1 MLLSFLGIIFLLFIG
16 KFIWDTFITGETERQ
31 HQIHKRTDPETAA
44 RIENTV
50 KRGEYFNFNYA
61 PKSNADHRAMSLAIL
76 ADKYG
81 CEADQLKEQYGKGIL
96 KMIMESGASNT
107 QIIQILSETLDHL
120 RQSKGTEA
128 IQLGMDPDD
137 TPAAFAELWLR
148 ELLEII
154 EAKQQSLVSQNQKPI
169 EVASI
174 PYTCTSDDIME
185 IISPAELSSIT
196 NGKVTLAYFQ
206 ELYIKRD
213 DETECYVRTFF
224 STKPRQNVD
233 LRLPSVRSATIVTV
247 GSKVNTDATA
257 KDDFS
262 ANGEA
267 PF

>member
-16 KFIWDTFITGETERQ
+16 KFVWDTFITGETERQ
-31 HQIHKRTDPETAA
+31 HQIHKRTDPEMAA

-61 PKSNADHRAMSLAIL
+61 PKSNADDRAMSLAVL

-81 CEADQLKEQYGKGIL
+81 CEVEHVKEQYCRGL
-96 KMIMESGASNT
+96 VEMIMGSGASNT
-107 QIIQILSETLDHL
+107 QIIQLLSETLDHL

-154 EAKQQSLVSQNQKPI
+154 EAKQESLVSQNQKPI

-174 PYTCTSDDIME
+174 PYTVTSDDIME
-185 IISPAELSSIT
+185 IISLAELSSIT
-196 NGKVTLAYFQ
+196 SGKVTLAYFQ
-206 ELYIKRD
+206 ELYMKRD
-213 DETECYVRTFF
+213 DETPDEAECYVRTFF
-224 STKPRQNVD
+224 STEPRQNVD
-233 LRLPSVRSATIVTV
+233 LRVYILRPATTV
-247 GSKVNTDATA
+247 ADGSKANA
-257 KDDFS
+257 KSELDT
-262 ANGEA
+262 NQRA